1 MVAVVVGGDEV
12 AMGEKELF
20 EGLPEQGVPE
30 RGAGA
35 PRLREPVRDQVELR
49 AVDIETLIGADH
61 PARVIWGYVTK
72 LDLSAI
78 EDAIGSREGTAGHP
92 AIAPRLLLALW
103 LYATSQ
109 GVGSARAL
117 AKLCAC
123 DDAYRWLCGG
133 VSVNYHT
140 LADFR
145 VAHPWLLDELL
156 IEHVA
161 SLAAAG
167 VVDFDVLGQ
176 DGIRVRAS
184 AGASSFRRV
193 PTLHKALKKARR
205 LVERLKRETDDDP
218 DASNRRIKA
227 AQARAAAE
235 RQARIEA
242 ALAKQA
248 ELAAER
254 ERRKRKNANQTKKQ
268 KEPRASTTDADAR
281 VMKMA
286 DGGFRPAYNLQ
297 IASAVEQQIVVAV
310 DVETKGSDHGCL
322 KPMLERIKARFARTP
337 QRYLADGGFLKH
349 SDLAW
354 AAAPANGAIKVY
366 CPAPRNKHATD
377 PYQPRPEDDPATA
390 DWRRRMKSPTGK
402 AIYKRRAIIECLN
415 ARGRRCNL
423 RQLTV
428 CGREK
433 VRAVL
438 LWFALANNILQG
450 HRLAAS

>member
-1 MVAVVVGGDEV
+1 
-12 AMGEKELF
+12 MGQEELF
-20 EGLPEQGVPE
+20 KGLAEHDAPV
-30 RGAGA
+30 RAGGLA
-35 PRLREPVRDQVELR
+35 GPRLREPVRDQVELQV
-49 AVDIETLIGADH
+49 VDLDRLISADH
-61 PARVIWGYVTK
+61 PVRVIWGYVAK
-72 LDLSAI
+72 LDLRAL
-78 EDAIGSREGTAGHP
+78 EDAIGSREGTPGHP

-109 GVGSARAL
+109 GIGSARAL
-117 AKLCAC
+117 AKLCERH
-123 DDAYRWLCGG
+123 DAYRWLCGG

-161 SLAAAG
+161 SLVAAG

-184 AGASSFRRV
+184 AGASSFRRL
-193 PTLHKALKKARR
+193 PTLHKALKKTRR
-205 LVERLKRETDDDP
+205 LVARLKRELDDDP
-218 DASNRRIKA
+218 EASSRRIKA
-227 AQARAAAE
+227 AQERAAAE
-235 RQARIEA
+235 QKARIED

-254 ERRKRKNANQTKKQ
+254 ERRERKNANQTKKQ
-268 KEPRASTTDADAR
+268 QAPRASTTDADAR

-297 IASAVEQQIVVAV
+297 IASAVAAQIVLAI

-322 KPMLERIKARFARTP
+322 KPMLERIRARLHRTP
-337 QRYLADGGFLKH
+337 RRYLADGGFLNH
-349 SDLAW
+349 ADIAW
-354 AAAPANGAIKVY
+354 AADPANGAIEVY
-366 CPAPRNKHATD
+366 CPAPRNKHRTD
-377 PYQPRPEDDPATA
+377 PYRPRPDDDPAIA
-390 DWRRRMKSPTGK
+390 DWRRRMKSAAGK
-402 AIYKRRAIIECLN
+402 EIYKRRSIIECLN
-415 ARGRRCNL
+415 ARARRCNL

-428 CGREK
+428 RGRAK
-433 VRAVL
+433 VRTVL

-450 HRLAAS
+450 HRLITT

>member
-1 MVAVVVGGDEV
+1 MVQD
-12 AMGEKELF
+12 ELF
-20 EGLPEQGVPE
+20 KGLAAHSAPASA
-30 RGAGA
+30 GASGA

-49 AVDIETLIGADH
+49 AVDIENLIGADH
-61 PARVIWGYVTK
+61 PVRVIWGYVAK
-72 LDLSAI
+72 VDLRAL
-78 EDAIGSREGTAGHP
+78 EAAIGSREGTPGHP

-109 GVGSARAL
+109 GVGSARTL
-117 AKLCAC
+117 AKLCER

-145 VAHPWLLDELL
+145 VAHPRLLDELL

-161 SLAAAG
+161 SLVAAG

-193 PTLHKALKKARR
+193 PTLRKALKKTRR
-205 LVERLKRETDDDP
+205 LVKRLRGELDDDP

-227 AQARAAAE
+227 AQERAAAE

-254 ERRKRKNANQTKKQ
+254 ERRKRKNANQTKQ
-268 KEPRASTTDADAR
+268 QQEPRASTTDADAR

-310 DVETKGSDHGCL
+310 DVETTGSDHGCL
-322 KPMLERIKARFARTP
+322 KPMLERIRARLRCTP
-337 QRYLADGGFLKH
+337 RHYLADGCFLNH
-349 SDLAW
+349 ADIAW
-354 AAAPANGAIKVY
+354 AADPANGAIEVY
-366 CPAPRNKHATD
+366 CPAPRNKHGTD
-377 PYQPRPEDDPATA
+377 PYRPHPDDDPAIA
-390 DWRRRMKSPTGK
+390 EWRRRMNSPTGK
-402 AIYKRRAIIECLN
+402 AIYKRRSIIECLN
-415 ARGRRCNL
+415 ARARRCNL

-428 CGREK
+428 RGRDK
-433 VRAVL
+433 ARAVL

-450 HRLAAS
+450 LRLTTA

>member
-1 MVAVVVGGDEV
+1 
-12 AMGEKELF
+12 MGQEELF
-20 EGLPEQGVPE
+20 EELSE
-30 RGAGA
+30 RAAPGREGAVGG
-35 PRLREPVRDQVELR
+35 PRLRAPVRDQVELR
-49 AVDIETLIGADH
+49 VVDLEALVSVDH
-61 PARVIWGYVTK
+61 PVRVIWGYVEQ
-72 LDLSAI
+72 LDLRVL
-78 EDAIGSREGTAGHP
+78 EDAIGSREGTPGHP

-117 AKLCAC
+117 AKLCER

-145 VAHPWLLDELL
+145 VAHPALLDELL

-193 PTLHKALKKARR
+193 PTLRKALKKARR
-205 LVERLKRETDDDP
+205 LVERIKRETDDDP

-227 AQARAAAE
+227 AQERGAAE
-235 RQARIEA
+235 QKARIEA

-248 ELAAER
+248 ALAAER

-297 IASAVEQQIVVAV
+297 IVSAVEQQIVVGV

-322 KPMLERIKARFARTP
+322 KPMIARIKARFARTP
-337 QRYLADGGFLKH
+337 RRYLADGGFLNH
-349 SDLAW
+349 ADITW
-354 AAAPANGAIKVY
+354 AADPANGAIKVY
-366 CPAPRNKHATD
+366 CPAPRNKHGTD
-377 PYQPRPEDDPATA
+377 PYRPRPDDDPVIA
-390 DWRRRMKSPTGK
+390 DWRRRMKSAIGK

-415 ARGRRCNL
+415 ARGRRYNL

-428 CGREK
+428 RGREN
-433 VRAVL
+433 VRSVL

-450 HRLAAS
+450 HRLAAA

>member
-1 MVAVVVGGDEV
+1 
-12 AMGEKELF
+12 MGQEGLF
-20 EGLPEQGVPE
+20 GELPEQNAPVPE
-30 RGAGA
+30 GATGA

-49 AVDIETLIGADH
+49 VVDLEQLVGADH
-61 PARVIWGYVTK
+61 PVRVIWGYVAK
-72 LDLSAI
+72 LDLSAL
-78 EDAIGSREGTAGHP
+78 ENAIRSREDTPGHP

-117 AKLCAC
+117 AKQCER

-145 VAHPWLLDELL
+145 VAHPELLDELL
-156 IEHVA
+156 IGHVA

-184 AGASSFRRV
+184 AGASSFRRL

-205 LVERLKRETDDDP
+205 LVERLKREKDDDP

-227 AQARAAAE
+227 AQERAAAE
-235 RQARIEA
+235 QQARIEA

-268 KEPRASTTDADAR
+268 KEPRASTTDAEAR

-297 IASAVEQQIVVAV
+297 IASAVEHQIVLAV
-310 DVETKGSDHGCL
+310 DVETKGSDHSCL
-322 KPMLERIKARFARTP
+322 KPMIERIKARFARTP
-337 QRYLADGGFLKH
+337 RRYLADGGFLNQRH
-349 SDLAW
+349 IVW
-354 AAAPANGAIKVY
+354 AADPANGAIEVY
-366 CPAPRNKHATD
+366 CPAPRNKHGTD
-377 PYQPRPEDDPATA
+377 PYRPRPDDDPATA
-390 DWRRRMKSPTGK
+390 DWRRRMKGEAGK
-402 AIYKRRAIIECLN
+402 AIYKRRSIIECIN

-428 CGREK
+428 RGHEK

-438 LWFALANNILQG
+438 LWFALANNILRA
-450 HRLAAS
+450 HRLATS

>member
-1 MVAVVVGGDEV
+1 
-12 AMGEKELF
+12 MGRDELF
-20 EGLPEQGVPE
+20 EGLAAQGAPE
-30 RGAGA
+30 RAGWSGA

-49 AVDIETLIGADH
+49 AVDLEGLVGADH
-61 PARVIWGYVTK
+61 PVRVIWGYVAK
-72 LDLSAI
+72 LDLSVLEA
-78 EDAIGSREGTAGHP
+78 AIGSRAGTPGHP

-117 AKLCAC
+117 AKLCER
-123 DDAYRWLCGG
+123 DDAFRWLCGG
-133 VSVNYHT
+133 VGVNHHT

-145 VAHPWLLDELL
+145 VAHPGLLDELL

-176 DGIRVRAS
+176 DGIKVRAG

-193 PTLHKALKKARR
+193 PTLRKALGKARR
-205 LVERLKRETDDDP
+205 LVEHLKRETDDDP

-235 RQARIEA
+235 QQARIED

-254 ERRKRKNANQTKKQ
+254 TRRTRKNANQTKKQ
-268 KEPRASTTDADAR
+268 GAPRASTTDADAR

-297 IASAVEQQIVVAV
+297 IASAVEQQIVLAV
-310 DVETKGSDHGCL
+310 DVETTGSDHGCL
-322 KPMLERIKARFARTP
+322 RPMLERIEARFGRTP
-337 QRYLADGGFLKH
+337 RRYLVDGGFLKH
-349 SDLAW
+349 GDIAW
-354 AAAPANGAIKVY
+354 AADPANGAIEVY

-377 PYQPRPEDDPATA
+377 PYRPRPDDDPAIA
-390 DWRRRMKSPTGK
+390 DWRRRMNSPAGK

-415 ARGRRCNL
+415 ARARRYNL

-428 CGREK
+428 RGRDK
-433 VRAVL
+433 VRSVL

-450 HRLAAS
+450 HRLAAA